1 MSKIDRHWKT
11 KASTRRRAPKAP
23 ASTVS
28 VLWAALAFGV
38 ASPFPGLVFASPGPQ
53 DAPAPAPAPAPET
66 PAAAPAPAPETP
78 AAELRKNKPPRCA
91 KSALRARRKSRFRA
105 KIRPRPRKWSPT

>member
-38 ASPFPGLVFASPGPQ
+38 ATPTSGLVFASLEPQ
-53 DAPAPAPAPAPET
+53 DAPAPP
-66 PAAAPAPAPETP
+66 AAPAPAPETP
-78 AAELRKNKPPRCA
+78 PAAPAPA
-91 KSALRARRKSRFRA
+91 
-105 KIRPRPRKWSPT
+105 P